1 VFFLKNSGTILL
13 KGSVGM
19 DFYDRVN
26 LKLKEHGMS
35 RKELADKIGISYNT
49 INGLYKRRSTRVRL
63 SVVKK
68 IADALNTSADYLAT
82 GNEVT
87 DVEDTIIM
95 DLYNSLDLQEKN
107 ELINYANYL
116 INKKNREK

>member
-1 VFFLKNSGTILL
+1 
-13 KGSVGM
+13 M

-26 LKLKEHGMS
+26 FKLKEHGMS
-35 RKELADKIGISYNT
+35 RKELAEKIGISYNT
-49 INGLYKRRSTRVRL
+49 INGLYKRRSTRIRL

-82 GNEVT
+82 GNEIT
-87 DVEDTIIM
+87 DVEDTIII

-107 ELINYANYL
+107 ELVNYANYL
-116 INKKNREK
+116 INRKKDKK

>member
-1 VFFLKNSGTILL
+1 L
-13 KGSVGM
+13 KGSVEM

-49 INGLYKRRSTRVRL
+49 INGLYKRRSTRIRL

-68 IADALNTSADYLAT
+68 IADALNTSADFLAT
-82 GNEVT
+82 GNEIN
-87 DVEDTIIM
+87 DVEDTRILDI
-95 DLYNSLDLQEKN
+95 YNSLDLNDKN

-116 INKKNREK
+116 INKKNKDKK